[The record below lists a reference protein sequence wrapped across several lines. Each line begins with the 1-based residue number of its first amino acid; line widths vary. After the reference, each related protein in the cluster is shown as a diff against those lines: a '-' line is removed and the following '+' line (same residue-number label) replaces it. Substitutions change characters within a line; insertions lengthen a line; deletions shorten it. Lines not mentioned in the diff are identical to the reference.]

1 MERLVNGGRV
11 VLRERPSGL
20 RDVARVWST
29 IPTAGD
35 A

>member
-20 RDVARVWST
+20 RDVARVWLAMA
-29 IPTAGD
+29 TARD